1 MPGDL
6 TVPAIRSSTSPTLS
20 VRRLPAVIFTAL
32 AALLL
37 FAPAAFAQ
45 QMQREPDA
53 EWCRRDRHGDD
64 NRDRW
69 CEVRSVTIPASSS
82 FEVDA
87 SPNGGIEVEAWD
99 RDEIQIEAKVET
111 QARQSGDARRLAD
124 EIDVIVE
131 RDGIDTD
138 GPESHRRGDGWSVSY
153 RLKVPRRID
162 LELRSVNGG
171 IALEGVS
178 GRIDLRTTNGGLS
191 IRDVAG
197 DVRGRST
204 NGGIRASLD
213 GARWQGEGL
222 DLQTTNGGV
231 VLELPADYSAR
242 LETGTVHGGYEID
255 FPVTVQGRV
264 DSRHLSFDLGEGGP
278 TIRAMTTNGGVR
290 VRRS

>member
-1 MPGDL
+1 
-6 TVPAIRSSTSPTLS
+6 
-20 VRRLPAVIFTAL
+20 
-32 AALLL
+32 
-37 FAPAAFAQ
+37 
-45 QMQREPDA
+45 MQREPDA

-64 NRDRW
+64 SRDRW
-69 CEVRSVTIPASSS
+69 CEVRSITIPASSS
-82 FEVDA
+82 LEVDA

-99 RDEIQIEAKVET
+99 RDEIEIQAKVET
-111 QARQSGDARRLAD
+111 QARRSGDARGLAD
-124 EIDVIVE
+124 EIEVVVG
-131 RDGIDTD
+131 RGRIDTG
-138 GPESHRRGDGWSVSY
+138 GPGSHRRGDGWSVSY
-153 RLKVPRRID
+153 RLKVPRRMN

-171 IALEGVS
+171 IALDGVS
-178 GRIDLRTTNGGLS
+178 GQIDLETTNGGLVL
-191 IRDVAG
+191 RDVSG

-264 DSRHLSFDLGEGGP
+264 DSRRLSVDLGDGGP